1 MIDQHSKFLY
11 SVQEYV
17 KENPEIAARVTESVS
32 AGLSEALKLMK
43 EKACDM
49 ETLAII
55 CIERKFKGRDE
66 LVKSKLMKWKDKL
79 CFVWPQFKDDLK

>member
-1 MIDQHSKFLY
+1 MYDEHSRFLY

-17 KENPEIAARVTESVS
+17 KEHPEIAARVTEHAT
-32 AGLSEALKLMK
+32 AGLAIALKSMQ

-49 ETLAII
+49 ETLAMV

-66 LVKSKLMKWKDKL
+66 LIKNKLLKWKDKL
-79 CFVWPQFKDDLK
+79 CFVWPQFKEE